1 MYCMDIQV
9 QEISML
15 DRERLK
21 AEVDK
26 LKNKK
31 IEARKVIELE
41 KAIRLLVAVGAK
53 PS

>member
-1 MYCMDIQV
+1 MF
-9 QEISML
+9 
-15 DRERLK
+15 DRKRLK

-41 KAIRLLVAVGAK
+41 KAIRLLVVVRAK